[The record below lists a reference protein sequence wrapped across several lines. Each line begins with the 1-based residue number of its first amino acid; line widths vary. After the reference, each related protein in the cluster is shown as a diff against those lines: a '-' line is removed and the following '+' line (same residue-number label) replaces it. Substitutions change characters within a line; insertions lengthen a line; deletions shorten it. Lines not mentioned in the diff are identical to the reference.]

1 MPKWLLPEHIADV
14 LPAEARRIEDLRRTL
29 LDRYRS
35 YGYELVIPP
44 LLEYLDSLFT
54 GTGHDLDLRTF
65 KLVDQLSGK
74 TMGVR
79 ADFTPQVARIDAHL
93 LNRKGVVRLCYS
105 GSVLHTLPRDMHATR
120 EPLQVG
126 AELYGH
132 PGIEADI
139 EVAELAL
146 ASAAAGGNRDVRID
160 LSHMGVL
167 RALLGQAQL
176 GADQAE
182 ALVALVRAKDVPSLR
197 EFAGIDDRVR
207 EALIVLCG
215 LYGGPEVID
224 EARRALPRL
233 PEIEAALDALARLV
247 SVLPSAQVGV
257 DLGELHGYAYHSGI
271 MFAVY
276 GERATGALVRGG
288 RYDQVGGAFGRARPA
303 TGFSLDLRELAFAS
317 PDQPI
322 APAIRAPW
330 GLEANLREAI
340 TALRAQGEI
349 VVQSLPERPDAP
361 DEYACDRELRL
372 SGGVWKVFRIE

>member
-233 PEIEAALDALARLV
+233 PDLEAALDALASLVQHLRDRTERHRAQDEDEESEVGRRDEDPEEVEADPRL
-247 SVLPSAQVGV
+247 SR
-257 DLGELHGYAYHSGI
+257 
-271 MFAVY
+271 
-276 GERATGALVRGG
+276 RALDGH
-288 RYDQVGGAFGRARPA
+288 FGC
-303 TGFSLDLRELAFAS
+303 TDDS
-317 PDQPI
+317 PDQPVS
-322 APAIRAPW
+322 RHVCLHRND
-330 GLEANLREAI
+330 G
-340 TALRAQGEI
+340 
-349 VVQSLPERPDAP
+349 
-361 DEYACDRELRL
+361 
-372 SGGVWKVFRIE
+372 